1 MRRTNRTRPFRRDY
15 RREMRGRYRETLDA
29 DLDRVVALLANDQ
42 PLPAH
47 YEDHAMRR
55 SRGRERNCH
64 LKPDLV
70 LIYRKP
76 NPEELELLRLGSHS
90 EIRI

>member
-15 RREMRGRYRETLDA
+15 RREKRGRYRETLDA
-29 DLDRVVALLANDQ
+29 DLDRVVALLETDQ
-42 PLPAH
+42 PLPAD
-47 YEDHAMRR
+47 YNDHAMHR

-64 LKPDLV
+64 LRPN
-70 LIYRKP
+70 LILLYSKP
-76 NPEELELLRLGSHS
+76 NDTELELLRLGSHS

>member
-1 MRRTNRTRPFRRDY
+1 MRTINFSRSFRRDY

-29 DLDRVVALLANDQ
+29 DLDRVVDLLANDQ

-47 YEDHAMRR
+47 YRDHPMLR

-64 LKPDLV
+64 LRPN
-70 LIYRKP
+70 LILLYSKP
-76 NPEELELLRLGSHS
+76 NDTELELLSLGSHS

>member
-1 MRRTNRTRPFRRDY
+1 MRRTNSSRAFRRDY
-15 RREMRGRYRETLDA
+15 RREMRGRHRETLDA
-29 DLDRVVALLANDQ
+29 DLDQVVALLANDQ

-47 YEDHAMRR
+47 YRDHPIRS

-64 LKPDLV
+64 LRPDLI
-70 LIYRKP
+70 LLYSKP
-76 NPEELELLRLGSHS
+76 NDTELELLRLGSHS

>member
-1 MRRTNRTRPFRRDY
+1 MRTINFSRSFRRDY

-29 DLDRVVALLANDQ
+29 DLDRVVALLANDR

-47 YEDHAMRR
+47 YEYHAMHR
-55 SRGRERNCH
+55 SGGLERNCH
-64 LKPDLV
+64 LRPDLV
-70 LIYRKP
+70 LLYSKP
-76 NPEELELLRLGSHS
+76 NPEELELVRLGSHI